1 MPQIGPQH
9 IHGQDFALQ
18 PLTQTNSAQEHVLS
32 KSMSAV
38 VCLVF
43 EFHFEWCL

>member
-1 MPQIGPQH
+1 MPQIGSQH
-9 IHGQDFALQ
+9 MRSQDFAPQ
-18 PLTQTNSAQEHVLS
+18 PLTETNSAQEHVLS

-38 VCLVF
+38 VYLVF